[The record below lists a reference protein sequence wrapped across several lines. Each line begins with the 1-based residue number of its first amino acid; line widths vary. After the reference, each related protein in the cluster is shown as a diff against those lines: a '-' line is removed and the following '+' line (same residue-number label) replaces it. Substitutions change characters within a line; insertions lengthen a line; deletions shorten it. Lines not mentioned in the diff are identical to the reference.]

1 MMRKFSADDHRFL
14 TTKAQVLNIHSK
26 KILRFL
32 VNMRYETNSVVSAS
46 GKTDETLTRNL
57 QETKYPPTGNSKQPV
72 KTSWLMFECRSY
84 IHELILDGMFVCE
97 CGIIFE

>member
-1 MMRKFSADDHRFL
+1 MMCKFSADDHRFL

-32 VNMRYETNSVVSAS
+32 VNMRYKTSSVVSAS
-46 GKTDETLTRNL
+46 SKTDETLTRNL
-57 QETKYPPTGNSKQPV
+57 QETKYPPTDNSKQPV
-72 KTSWLMFECRSY
+72 KTSWLMFECHTY
-84 IHELILDGMFVCE
+84 IYELILDGMFVCE